1 MSNAVIMPDN
11 KTALS
16 ENASKTVLNQYGIP
30 VVSESVVT
38 DADSAVAAAEQYG
51 YPVVIKGMGAEL
63 MHKTEAGIV
72 HLNLSD
78 KEAVKEACRKIK
90 DTAGDALEGL
100 LVQPQIQ
107 GRREFVAGLFHDR
120 VFGPVV
126 MFGLGGIFTEAL
138 ADVSFRVTP
147 LTRADAEEMIDDIRS
162 ARMLGAFRGEKP
174 ANRQQ
179 LVDTLMGLSEIG
191 QTETDI
197 SEVDINPLI
206 VSPDGRVCAVDALV
220 IKSARQQTAATLPP
234 VDPRALGKLFAPR
247 SMAFVGASGQ
257 LGKWGHM
264 LFTNVLS
271 NGYEGEIYLVNPAR
285 DMIAGRQTYKSVVN
299 IPGPVDLA
307 VVTVP
312 AARVC
317 DLIPDL
323 KEKGIKSMLLIT
335 SGFGETGPEGKQ
347 LEKQVMEKAREA
359 GILIV
364 GPNTMGIINPH
375 IKLYC
380 TGSLVW
386 PDPGGISV
394 VAQSGN
400 MGGQL
405 LYFAEQQGIEIRAF
419 SGSGNEA
426 MVTIED
432 YLEGFEI
439 DDVTKIVML
448 YIESVKNGKRF
459 LESARRLSQKKPIV
473 LLKGGQ
479 TEAGSKAAASHTGA
493 MTSDARVFDAVC
505 RQTGIIK
512 VDQPMDM
519 LDLSA
524 ALSSLP
530 LPKGKRVAIMTLGG
544 GWGVV
549 ASDLCARFNLE
560 VPELSEEL
568 IDTINGILPPY
579 WSHANPVDLVGER
592 DNSFPV
598 RVLEKLIRWDGC
610 DMVLNLG
617 ILGRK
622 HSVKRL
628 VQTCA
633 VDPNYDQ
640 NFFDTV
646 VKAMYDF
653 EEQYIAHVVNLMET
667 YEKPVIGVNIVTDE
681 TEDKTIYKVDG
692 ARYKG
697 VFFPTPERAVKSLAK
712 MYVYTRFLKREGR
725 L

>member
-1 MSNAVIMPDN
+1 MNQSTSDPVG

-16 ENASKTVLNQYGIP
+16 ENAAKKILYQYGIP
-30 VVSESVVT
+30 VVSETVAT
-38 DADSAVAAAEQYG
+38 DTDSAVTAAEQLG
-51 YPVVIKGMGAEL
+51 YPVVVKGMGARL

-72 HLNLSD
+72 HLNLPD
-78 KEAVKEACRKIK
+78 AAAVRVACQEIQI
-90 DTAGDALEGL
+90 TAGDSLEGL
-100 LVQPQIQ
+100 LVQPHVQ

-138 ADVSFRVTP
+138 GDVCFRVTP

-162 ARMLGAFRGEKP
+162 TRLLDAFRGEKP
-174 ANRQQ
+174 ADRMQ

-191 QTETDI
+191 QKETDI
-197 SEVDINPLI
+197 CEVDINPLI
-206 VSPDGRVCAVDALV
+206 ITPEGRVCAVDALI
-220 IKSARQQTAATLPP
+220 IKGDRQAMAAPTPP

-247 SMAFVGASGQ
+247 SIAFIGASGQ

-264 LFTNVLS
+264 LFTNVLR
-271 NGYEGEIYLVNPAR
+271 NGYAGEVYLVNPAR
-285 DMIAGRQTYKSVVN
+285 DEIAGRKTCKSVID

-312 AARVC
+312 AAKVC
-317 DLIPDL
+317 DLIPEL

-335 SGFGETGPEGKQ
+335 SGFGETGTEGKQ
-347 LEKQVMEKAREA
+347 LEKKVVEKAREA

-439 DDVTKIVML
+439 DDVTQIVML

-505 RQTGIIK
+505 RQTGIVK

-524 ALSSLP
+524 AMSSLP
-530 LPKGKRVAIMTLGG
+530 LPKGNRVAIMTLGG

-549 ASDLCARFNLE
+549 ASDLCARYNLV
-560 VPELSEEL
+560 VPELSGEL
-568 IDTINGILPPY
+568 IEIINGILPPY

-598 RVLEKLIRWDGC
+598 RVLEELIRWDGC

-628 VQTCA
+628 VQTAA
-633 VDPNYDQ
+633 VDPTYNQD
-640 NFFDTV
+640 FFDKV
-646 VKAMYDF
+646 IKAMYDF
-653 EEQYIAHVVNLMET
+653 EEQYIAHVVNLMGT

-712 MYVYTRFLKREGR
+712 MYDYTRFLKREGG

>member
-1 MSNAVIMPDN
+1 MNKNASKEPDH

-16 ENASKTVLNQYGIP
+16 ENTAKITVAP
-30 VVSESVVT
+30 
-38 DADSAVAAAEQYG
+38 DADGAVTAAEKSG
-51 YPVVIKGMGAEL
+51 YPVVVKGMGASL

-72 HLNLSD
+72 HLNLAD
-78 KEAVKEACRKIK
+78 AAAVRAACRQIIQ
-90 DTAGDALEGL
+90 TAGAALEGL
-100 LVQPQIQ
+100 LVQPQVR

-120 VFGPVV
+120 IFGPVI

-138 ADVSFRVTP
+138 ADVTFRVAP
-147 LTRADAEEMIDDIRS
+147 LTPTDAEKMLDEVK
-162 ARMLGAFRGEKP
+162 AHKMLGAFRGESP

-179 LVDTLMGLSEIG
+179 LIDTLMGLSEIG
-191 QTETDI
+191 QKELDV

-206 VSPDGRVCAVDALV
+206 ITPEGEVCAVDALV
-220 IKSARQQTAATLPP
+220 IKDGRSEKITPFPP
-234 VDPRALGKLFAPR
+234 VDPEALGKLFYPR

-257 LGKWGHM
+257 MGKWGHM
-264 LFTNVLS
+264 LFTNTVS
-271 NGYEGEIYLVNPAR
+271 SGYQGEVYLVNPAR
-285 DMIAGRQTYKSVVN
+285 DVIAGRKTYKSVTD

-307 VVTVP
+307 VVTIP
-312 AARVC
+312 AAGVC
-317 DLIPDL
+317 DLIPEL
-323 KEKGIKSMLLIT
+323 AEKGIKNMLLIT
-335 SGFGETGPEGKQ
+335 SGFAETGPEGKT
-347 LEKQVMEKAREA
+347 LEKKVTEKARKA

-375 IKLYC
+375 IRLYC

-386 PDPGGISV
+386 PDPGGIAV

-419 SGSGNEA
+419 CGSGNEA
-426 MVTIED
+426 MATIED
-432 YLEGFEI
+432 YLEAFEI

-448 YIESVKNGKRF
+448 YIESVKNGQRF
-459 LESARRLSQKKPIV
+459 LESARRLSRKKPIV
-473 LLKGGQ
+473 MLKGGQ
-479 TEAGSKAAASHTGA
+479 TEAGSRAAASHTGA
-493 MTSDARVFDAVC
+493 MTSDARVFEAVC

-512 VDQPMDM
+512 VDRTMDM

-524 ALSSLP
+524 AFSSLP
-530 LPKGKRVAIMTLGG
+530 LPRGKRVAIMTLGG

-549 ASDLCARFNLE
+549 ASDLCASFNLE
-560 VPELSEEL
+560 VPELSPEL

-592 DNSFPV
+592 DNSFPM
-598 RVLEKLIRWDGC
+598 RVIEELIRWDGC

-622 HSVKRL
+622 HSLKRL
-628 VQTCA
+628 VKTAA
-633 VDPNYDQ
+633 VDPNYNQD
-640 NFFDTV
+640 FFDKV
-646 VKAMYDF
+646 VAAMYDF
-653 EEQYIAHVVNLMET
+653 EKKYIAHIVKLMET

-681 TEDKTIYKVDG
+681 TEDKTLYKVDG
-692 ARYKG
+692 SRYKG

-712 MYVYTRFLKREGR
+712 MYDYSRFLLREQR
-725 L
+725 

>member
-1 MSNAVIMPDN
+1 MNDTPSGTGN

-16 ENASKTVLNQYGIP
+16 ENDAKKILDQYGIP
-30 VVSESVVT
+30 VVTETVVS
-38 DADSAVAAAEQYG
+38 DADSAIAAAAQYG

-72 HLNLSD
+72 HLNVPD
-78 KEAVKEACRKIK
+78 PDAVKAACRQIIE
-90 DTAGDALEGL
+90 TAGNALEGL
-100 LVQPQIQ
+100 LVQPHVQ

-162 ARMLGAFRGEKP
+162 ASILGAFRGDKP
-174 ANRQQ
+174 ADRQQ
-179 LVDTLMGLSEIG
+179 IVDTLMGLSEIG
-191 QTETDI
+191 QKESDI

-206 VSPDGRVCAVDALV
+206 VTPEGRVCAVDALI
-220 IKSARQQTAATLPP
+220 IKGRHHQAAHPTPP

-247 SMAFVGASGQ
+247 SIAFIGASGQ
-257 LGKWGHM
+257 MGKWGHM

-271 NGYEGEIYLVNPAR
+271 NGYEGEIHLVNPAR
-285 DMIAGRQTYKSVVN
+285 NLIADRKTYKSVVD

-317 DLIPDL
+317 DLIPEL
-323 KEKGIKSMLLIT
+323 KQKGIKSMLLIT

-347 LEKQVMEKAREA
+347 LEKAVVEKAREA

-375 IKLYC
+375 IRLYC

-439 DDVTKIVML
+439 DDATKIVML
-448 YIESVKNGKRF
+448 YIESVKNGNRF

-530 LPKGKRVAIMTLGG
+530 LPKGNRVAIMTLGG

-560 VPELSEEL
+560 VPELSGEL
-568 IDTINGILPPY
+568 LETINGILPPY

-598 RVLEKLIRWDGC
+598 RVLEELVRWDGC

-628 VQTCA
+628 VQTCS
-633 VDPNYDQ
+633 VDPTYNQD
-640 NFFDTV
+640 FFDKV

-653 EEQYIAHVVNLMET
+653 EEQYIAHVVNMMET

-681 TEDKTIYKVDG
+681 VEDKTIYKVEG

-712 MYVYTRFLKREGR
+712 MFVYTRFLKREGN

>member
-1 MSNAVIMPDN
+1 MNQIAPDPVG

-16 ENASKTVLNQYGIP
+16 ENAAKKILHRYGIP
-30 VVSESVVT
+30 VVSET
-38 DADSAVAAAEQYG
+38 VAADTDDAVLAADQFG
-51 YPVVIKGMGAEL
+51 YPVVVKGMGARL

-72 HLNLSD
+72 HLNLQD
-78 KEAVKEACRKIK
+78 AGAVRDACRRIK
-90 DTAGDALEGL
+90 ESAGESLEGL
-100 LVQPQIQ
+100 LVQPHLQ
-107 GRREFVAGLFHDR
+107 GRRELVAGLFHDR

-138 ADVSFRVTP
+138 ADVCFRVTP

-162 ARMLGAFRGEKP
+162 ARLLGAFRGEMP
-174 ANRQQ
+174 ADRKQ

-191 QTETDI
+191 QKETDVL
-197 SEVDINPLI
+197 EVDINPLI
-206 VSPDGRVCAVDALV
+206 VTPEGRVCAVDALI
-220 IKSARQQTAATLPP
+220 IKGSRQAMAPPKPP

-247 SMAFVGASGQ
+247 SIAFIGASGQ

-264 LFTNVLS
+264 LFTNVLR
-271 NGYEGEIYLVNPAR
+271 NGYEGEVYLVNPGR
-285 DMIAGRQTYKSVVN
+285 DEIAGRKTYKSVVD

-312 AARVC
+312 AAKVC
-317 DLIPDL
+317 DLIREL
-323 KEKGIKSMLLIT
+323 KAKGIKSMLLIT
-335 SGFGETGPEGKQ
+335 SGFGETGAEGKQ
-347 LEKQVMEKAREA
+347 LEKQVVEKAREA

-439 DDVTKIVML
+439 DDVTQIVML

-505 RQTGIIK
+505 RQTGIVK

-524 ALSSLP
+524 AMSSLP
-530 LPKGKRVAIMTLGG
+530 LPKGNRVAIMTLGG

-549 ASDLCARFNLE
+549 ASDLCARFNLA

-568 IDTINGILPPY
+568 IEIINGILPPY

-598 RVLEKLIRWDGC
+598 RVLEELIRWDGC

-628 VQTCA
+628 VQTAA
-633 VDPNYDQ
+633 VDPTYNQD
-640 NFFDTV
+640 FFDKV
-646 VKAMYDF
+646 IKAMYDF

-712 MYVYTRFLKREGR
+712 MYDYTRFLKREGG

>member
-1 MSNAVIMPDN
+1 MSQADLNFTE

-16 ENASKTVLNQYGIP
+16 EHDAKNILKRYGVP
-30 VVSESVVT
+30 VVPETVATET
-38 DADSAVAAAEQYG
+38 DQAVAAAEAFG
-51 YPVVIKGMGAEL
+51 FPVVVKGLGATL

-72 HLNLSD
+72 HLNLGD
-78 KEAVKEACRKIK
+78 GTAVRDACRRIV
-90 DTAGDALEGL
+90 DAAGSALEGF
-100 LVQPQIQ
+100 LVQPHVQ
-107 GRREFVAGLFHDR
+107 GKREFVAGLFHDR

-138 ADVSFRVTP
+138 ADITFRVAP
-147 LTRADAEEMIDDIRS
+147 LTEIDAGEMIDEIR
-162 ARMLGAFRGEKP
+162 ATRLLGAFRGDAP
-174 ANRQQ
+174 ADRRQ
-179 LVDTLMGLSEIG
+179 LIDTLMGLSEIG
-191 QTETDI
+191 QKEPDI
-197 SEVDINPLI
+197 AEVDINPLI
-206 VSPDGRVCAVDALV
+206 ITPEGKICAVDALIV
-220 IKSARQQTAATLPP
+220 KGGRGQERPVTPP
-234 VDPRALGKLFAPR
+234 VDPKALGKLFYPR
-247 SMAFVGASGQ
+247 SIAFVGASGQ
-257 LGKWGHM
+257 MGKWGHL
-264 LFTNVLS
+264 LFTNTVA
-271 NGYEGEIYLVNPAR
+271 NGYEGEIYLVNPTK
-285 DMIAGRQTYKSVVN
+285 DIIAGRKTYKSVN
-299 IPGPVDLA
+299 DIPGPVDLA

-312 AARVC
+312 AAGVS

-323 KEKGIKSMLLIT
+323 AKKGIRSMLLIT
-335 SGFGETGPEGKQ
+335 SGFAEVGPEGKA
-347 LEKQVMEKAREA
+347 LEKNVMEKAREA
-359 GILIV
+359 GILVI

-375 IKLYC
+375 IRLYC

-386 PDPGGISV
+386 PDPGGIAV

-405 LYFAEQQGIEIRAF
+405 LHFAEQQGIEIRAF
-419 SGSGNEA
+419 CGSGNEG

-448 YIESVKNGKRF
+448 YIESVKNGQRF
-459 LESARRLSQKKPIV
+459 LESARRLSRRKPIV
-473 LLKGGQ
+473 MLKGGQ
-479 TEAGSKAAASHTGA
+479 TEAGSRAAASHTGA
-493 MTSDARVFDAVC
+493 MTSDARVFEAVC

-512 VDQPMDM
+512 VDRTMDM

-524 ALSSLP
+524 AFSSLP

-549 ASDLCARFNLE
+549 ASDLCASFNLE
-560 VPELSEEL
+560 VPQLSPEL
-568 IDTINGILPPY
+568 IETINGILPPY

-598 RVLEKLIRWDGC
+598 RVIEELIRWDGC

-628 VQTCA
+628 IKNV
-633 VDPNYDQ
+633 VIDPNY
-640 NFFDTV
+640 TV
-646 VKAMYDF
+646 GFGQQVLKAMYEF
-653 EEQYIAHVVNLMET
+653 EESYIAHIVKLMET

-681 TEDKTIYKVDG
+681 TEDKTLYKVDG

-712 MYVYTRFLKREGR
+712 MYDYSRFLLREQR
-725 L
+725 R